1 MIVVDTNLIAYLIIQ
16 GEHTQQAEDVLTKD
30 SEWSAPTVWRSEV
43 RYVLV
48 LYMRRGL
55 LSLDQALRLMQRA
68 ETLMQGREY
77 EVLSTAVFSLA
88 VNSRCSAYDG
98 EFVALA
104 QHLGV
109 PLVTSDRQ
117 ILAAFPAAA
126 VSMDA
131 FSS

>member
-1 MIVVDTNLIAYLIIQ
+1 VIVVDTNLIAYLIIQ

-43 RYVLV
+43 RNVLV

-88 VNSRCSAYDG
+88 ANSRCAAYDC

-109 PLVTSDRQ
+109 PLITSDRQ
-117 ILAAFPAAA
+117 ILAAFPATA